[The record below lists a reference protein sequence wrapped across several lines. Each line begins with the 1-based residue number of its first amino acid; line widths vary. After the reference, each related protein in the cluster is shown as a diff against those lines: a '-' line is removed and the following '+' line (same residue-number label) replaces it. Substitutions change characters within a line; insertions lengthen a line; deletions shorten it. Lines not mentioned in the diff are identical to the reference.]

1 MLKVKQFV
9 FNPFGVN
16 TFVISDSDTSE
27 AIVIDPGMTSAHE
40 QKLFDDYMAANNLRI
55 TQIVNTHLHLDHC
68 FGDNYVRNKYGVTV
82 AAHADDAPLGASLQR
97 QAAQFGMMW
106 PDDAPVSIDVPLSD
120 GDKITLGAYSFTV
133 LHVPGHSPGG
143 IALYCPEGK
152 LAIVGDSIFHG
163 AIGRTDLPGGDHATL
178 IASLKNKILTMPDD
192 TNLLPGHDQFTTVA
206 QEKAH
211 NPFIR

>member
-27 AIVIDPGMTSAHE
+27 AMVIDPGMTSAHE
-40 QKLFDDYMAANNLRI
+40 QKLFDDYIAANNLRI

-68 FGDNYVRNKYGVTV
+68 FGDNYVRNKYGVKV

-106 PDDAPVSIDVPLSD
+106 PDNTPVSIDVPLKD
-120 GDKITLGAYSFTV
+120 GDKITLGAYTFTV

-152 LAIVGDSIFHG
+152 LAIVGDSIFRG
-163 AIGRTDLPGGDHATL
+163 AIGRTDLPGGNHATL

-192 TNLLPGHDQFTTVA
+192 TDLLPGHDQFTTVA

>member
-27 AIVIDPGMTSAHE
+27 AMVIDPGMTSAHE
-40 QKLFDDYMAANNLRI
+40 QKLFDDYIAANNLRI

-68 FGDNYVRNKYGVTV
+68 FGYNYVRNKYGVKV

-106 PDDAPVSIDVPLSD
+106 PDNTPVSIDVPLKD
-120 GDKITLGAYSFTV
+120 GDKITLGAYTFTV

-152 LAIVGDSIFHG
+152 LAIVGDSIFRG
-163 AIGRTDLPGGDHATL
+163 AIGRTDLPGGNHATL

-211 NPFIR
+211 NPYLK